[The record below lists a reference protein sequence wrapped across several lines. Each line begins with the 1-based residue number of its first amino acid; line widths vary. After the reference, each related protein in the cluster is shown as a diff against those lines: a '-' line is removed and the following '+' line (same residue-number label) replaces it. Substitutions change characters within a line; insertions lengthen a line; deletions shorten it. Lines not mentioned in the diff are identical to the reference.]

1 MGGNDHFPVFFFKS
15 QFKVHTNLTSPN
27 MQTKQRN
34 AQNIKFSVFV
44 YEFTYLLNLFMVHVF
59 LKII

>member
-1 MGGNDHFPVFFFKS
+1 MTIFRFSFFKS

-34 AQNIKFSVFV
+34 AQNIKLIVFV
-44 YEFTYLLNLFMVHVF
+44 YDFTYVF
-59 LKII
+59 T